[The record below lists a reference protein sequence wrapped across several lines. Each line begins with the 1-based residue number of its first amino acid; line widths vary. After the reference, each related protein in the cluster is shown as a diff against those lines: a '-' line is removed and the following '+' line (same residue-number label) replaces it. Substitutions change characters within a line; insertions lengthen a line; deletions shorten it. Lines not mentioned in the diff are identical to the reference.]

1 MIKGAKRARGDAR
14 QMFQIIQVN
23 IKLQNRK
30 KRLLGVL

>member
-14 QMFQIIQVN
+14 QMIQIIQDN